1 MDELHLEHLVYGSR
15 RLRALL
21 RREGREVNRKR
32 VVRLLQLMGV
42 EAVYPKR
49 PLSQPAGGHRIYPYL
64 LEGLE
69 ISGPDQVWCSD
80 ITDVPMAYGFMYLVA
95 VMDLL
100 CQIPHPG
107 QAELEDIGP

>member
-1 MDELHLEHLVYGSR
+1 MSVRFTGRKFCERLKNTLNCKPHGSR

-21 RREGREVNRKR
+21 QREGREVNRKR

-49 PLSQPAGGHRIYPYL
+49 SLSQPAEGHRIYPYL

-80 ITDVPMAYGFMYLVA
+80 IT
-95 VMDLL
+95 
-100 CQIPHPG
+100 
-107 QAELEDIGP
+107 